1 MLQGAQCWRWLLTLA
16 LVSLMFVSLFLAP
29 LATTFSQTSVVTQPV
44 AWAHESASSQQ
55 RPSHLRGTP
64 ARAPSIVL
72 RATAAYDGIYR
83 IGSWLPIHTTVQ
95 NSGTD
100 TSVAVRVQVPNG
112 ATFATTLDL
121 PSGAHKSVTTHV
133 FIPTFVRNLTVN
145 VVNSGDAPGNARH
158 AVLAQENLT
167 LDPQPTHKLI
177 LATIA
182 GDGMH
187 TLQIPHTLTSDTP
200 ITTIPLTLQNLP
212 EQVTGFSTFD
222 TLVLNDVPT
231 LELTDAQRRA
241 LTDWVLQGGHLLLA
255 GGAGAPRTLEGLPAA
270 LRPLQVQETQP
281 VQLGGGL
288 GEIPV
293 ARGTPMEGMPP
304 PYQRSSTLLPQAGP
318 QPGGASAPP
327 LLLEQMVGNG
337 RVTFCAVALNDP
349 VLLAWSEQE
358 RFWSDLLRQPQMQ
371 NPFLGSPDMP
381 IETFTEGNFAAS
393 LTRLPSLEL
402 PSLVTL
408 GILLLLYILLV
419 GPLAYLVLRR
429 LDKQAL
435 GWVIVPLITLI
446 FAIIAYGLSYTQRGG
461 DILLNQIAL
470 IEPLNGEHAR
480 ARSFVGVFSPE
491 ERNYTIETTLTPPGT
506 TTPLLRPVSL
516 QGPWANQTNL
526 GGTFWQQPAAAQA
539 SAHATNISIPRWSMR
554 GIMSDDLIPYRTLSA
569 TVTLEGNTLHA
580 TITNNSSHPL
590 QDVTLVQGNY
600 VIRLKDMAAGEQH
613 TTDALVMR
621 ESDIPQEQRFQH
633 SPLSYLIY
641 EEQAGLNITSPR
653 FQPPP
658 PDIQQRMALLDAVY
672 PYERNRTMQPL
683 IIAWADDTPLDASI
697 PGQRVEQQQL
707 ALITFQ
713 PDLHIASNPVSLGT
727 GWFRRRFEGT
737 GVTNMNNTSV
747 LCMGGNGAGISLMD
761 IELVPEGV
769 TEILHLPPELAG
781 LQPDTLTLHLIT
793 DGERPEELVVDL
805 FDWQSG
811 AWVPHTL
818 RNDRLPLDD
827 PSRFLSRGG
836 EIHIFFD
843 PQRQSAEQLHG
854 CLFLDAAVSG
864 TLP

>member
-1 MLQGAQCWRWLLTLA
+1 
-16 LVSLMFVSLFLAP
+16 
-29 LATTFSQTSVVTQPV
+29 
-44 AWAHESASSQQ
+44 
-55 RPSHLRGTP
+55 
-64 ARAPSIVL
+64 VL
-72 RATAAYDGIYR
+72 RATPAYDGVYR

-100 TSVAVRVQVPNG
+100 TSVEVRVQVPSG

-121 PSGAHKSVTTHV
+121 PSGAHKSVTIHV
-133 FIPTFVRNLTVN
+133 FIPTFVRNLTVT
-145 VVNSGDAPGNARH
+145 VVNPGDTHH
-158 AVLAQENLT
+158 AVLAQENLR
-167 LDPQPTHKLI
+167 LNPQSTNWLMV
-177 LATIA
+177 AAIA
-182 GDGMH
+182 DGGIH
-187 TLQIPHTLTSDTP
+187 SLQIPANLTNQTG
-200 ITTIPLTLQNLP
+200 IFQVPLLLENLP
-212 EQVTGFSTFD
+212 NDAIGLSSFD
-222 TLVLNDVPT
+222 VLVLNDVPT
-231 LELTDAQRRA
+231 LELTDAQHRA

-255 GGAGAPRTLEGLPAA
+255 GGAGAKRTLEGLPAA

-281 VQLGGGL
+281 VQFGGAL

-293 ARGTPMEGMPP
+293 ARGTPIANTPP
-304 PYQRSSTLLPQAGP
+304 PYQRSSTLLPQASP
-318 QPGGASAPP
+318 QPGGESTTPP
-327 LLLEQMVGNG
+327 LLLEQVVGSG
-337 RVTFCAVALNDP
+337 RVTFCAIALNDP

-381 IETFTEGNFAAS
+381 IDTFTEGNFAAS

-470 IEPLNGEHAR
+470 IEPLDGEHAR

-491 ERNYTIETTLTPPGT
+491 ERSYTIETTLTPPGT
-506 TTPLLRPVSL
+506 ITPLLRPVSL
-516 QGPWANQTNL
+516 QGPWANQTSL
-526 GGTFWQQPAAAQA
+526 GGVFWQQPAAAQA
-539 SAHATNISIPRWSMR
+539 SAHATNINIPRWSMR
-554 GIMSDDLIPYRTLSA
+554 GIMSDDLIPYRALSA
-569 TVTLEGNTLHA
+569 TVTLDGDTLRA

-621 ESDIPQEQRFQH
+621 ESDIPQEQRFQQ

-641 EEQAGLNITSPR
+641 EEQAGLNVTSPR

-672 PYERNRTMQPL
+672 PYERSRTMQPL
-683 IIAWADDTPLDASI
+683 IIAWVDDTPLDASI

-713 PDLHIASNPVSLGT
+713 PDLHIVSDQVNLGA
-727 GWFRRRFEGT
+727 GWFRRRFEGA

-747 LCMGGNGAGISLMD
+747 LCMGGNGAGISLVD
-761 IELVPEGV
+761 IELLPEGV
-769 TEILHLPPELAG
+769 TEILHLPPELAR

-811 AWVPHTL
+811 EWVPHTL

-827 PSRFLSRGG
+827 PSRFLSSGG
-836 EIHIFFD
+836 EIHVFFD